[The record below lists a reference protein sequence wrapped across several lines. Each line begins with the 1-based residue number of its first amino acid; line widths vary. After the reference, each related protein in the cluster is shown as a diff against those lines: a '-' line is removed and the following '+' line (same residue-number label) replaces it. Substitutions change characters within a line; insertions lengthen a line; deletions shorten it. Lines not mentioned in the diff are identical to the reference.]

1 MELCKHA
8 PRSGII
14 SPMKLPNRFRAYALP
29 EKITD
34 YLLSET
40 HAVGK
45 SKARYFRSFG
55 FNFDTASQLRQGL
68 LAIAKSGDVVKA
80 EKSLHG
86 TKFIVDGELETPK
99 GVMIRVRTIWII
111 EKEADSPRFITAYP
125 VD

>member
-1 MELCKHA
+1 
-8 PRSGII
+8 
-14 SPMKLPNRFRAYALP
+14 MKLPNRTGAYVPP

-55 FNFDTASQLRQGL
+55 FGHDTASQLRQGL
-68 LAIAKSGDVVKA
+68 LTIAKSREVVRA

-86 TKFIVDGELETPK
+86 TKFIVDGELKTPK
-99 GVMIRVRTIWII
+99 GVMIRVRTIWIV
-111 EKEADSPRFITAYP
+111 EKDMDSPRFITAYP
-125 VD
+125 IE